1 MLVAKDLPTDRLE
14 KPGLYIPQGN
24 TNTKIVNGLY
34 VHMYPY
40 VYYAYFIYI
49 IRRPQSAWSG
59 IFVRK
64 IEAWAKLQNPKSKWR
79 RLGVPNK
86 ERRLIQNPKSK
97 IQSQNSKIQNPNSG
111 FWFLGGQTGNWALI
125 WMFSNC
131 LTTRRFGTGC
141 SIPPSSMRFSR
152 NGAQLPK
159 NHVYSFFTF
168 CTCNNSSLV
177 ADVFLVGG

>member
-1 MLVAKDLPTDRLE
+1 
-14 KPGLYIPQGN
+14 
-24 TNTKIVNGLY
+24 
-34 VHMYPY
+34 MYPY

-64 IEAWAKLQNPKSKWR
+64 IAAWAKLQNPKSKWR

-97 IQSQNSKIQNPNSG
+97 VKTPKYKIPSQRIWVFG
-111 FWFLGGQTGNWALI
+111 RGLTGNWALI

-141 SIPPSSMRFSR
+141 SIPPSSMKFSR